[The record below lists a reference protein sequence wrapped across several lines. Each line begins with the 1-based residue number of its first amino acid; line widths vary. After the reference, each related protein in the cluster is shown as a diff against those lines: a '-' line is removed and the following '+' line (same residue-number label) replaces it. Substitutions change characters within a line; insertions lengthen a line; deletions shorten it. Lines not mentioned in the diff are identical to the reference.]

1 MCGIAGVVANVGR
14 VAESRAEVERMCR
27 ALERR
32 GPDGITQE
40 AYGGAVLGHAR
51 LAIIDLQTGDQPQ
64 GNADDSVVTVVNGEI
79 YNYVELRRDLEAE
92 GVRFKTRSDVEVIPH
107 LYERHGLDFV
117 DRLRGM
123 FAIALWDRKSERLVL
138 VRDRLGKKP
147 VYWTEMEGRF
157 LFASELKAL
166 LTAPGLSRDVDPRA
180 ADAFFTFQYI
190 PAPLTILQ
198 GVSKLPAAHL
208 LVHDGAG
215 TRIREYWRPPM
226 EDSVTDEGAALER
239 IEETLRESTRIRLR
253 SDVPLG
259 VFLSGGIDSGLVVE
273 EAQSLSSR
281 PLKATTILFSD
292 DDAAE
297 MERIERL
304 ATSLGLVHEK
314 KRMNED
320 VSSVLDEVTGYLDEP
335 FGDSSALPS
344 FMVSRATRSEVKVA
358 LSGDGGDETFGGYAW
373 RYGQNLAIDRVRSHL
388 SPSLRRVV
396 GAVARA
402 YPKLDGFP
410 KPMRLKWG
418 LRNLSVSPE
427 EAYFLDMSIFRPEDK
442 GELYGR
448 DFRASLEGWS
458 ARRIM
463 EERFRDAGEGDLL
476 RRLLHVD
483 LKSYLADGVLT
494 KVDRMSMANSLEV
507 RSPLLD
513 QEMVDLAFRIPA
525 ELKMR
530 GKRSKYLLRRLAER
544 KLGAD
549 WAGAPKRGFAPPLAG
564 WMRHELS
571 DVFRERVLGA
581 RGGLGDFLDVSAL
594 QRRFDAHSSGR
605 RDHARI
611 LWLALVF
618 ATWLE
623 RFGRRA
629 P

>member
-1 MCGIAGVVANVGR
+1 MCGIAGVVAPAGR
-14 VAESRAEVERMCR
+14 LAKSRVEVEKMCR
-27 ALERR
+27 ALELR
-32 GPDGITQE
+32 GPDGITQKS
-40 AYGGAVLGHAR
+40 YGGVVLGHAR
-51 LAIIDLQTGDQPQ
+51 LAIIDLETGDQPQ
-64 GNADDSVVTVVNGEI
+64 GNADDAIVTVVNGEI
-79 YNYVELRRDLEAE
+79 YNYVELRRDLEAQ
-92 GVRFKTRSDVEVIPH
+92 GVRFRTQSDVEVIPY

-117 DRLRGM
+117 DHLRGM
-123 FAIALWDRKSERLVL
+123 FAIALMDRRNERLVL

-147 VYWTEMEGRF
+147 VYWTEMGGRF

-166 LTAPGLSRDVDPRA
+166 LTVPDLPRDVDPRA
-180 ADAFFTFQYI
+180 VDAFFTFQYI
-190 PAPLTILQ
+190 PAPLTVFRN
-198 GVSKLPAAHL
+198 VSKLPAAHL
-208 LVHDGAG
+208 LVRDAAG
-215 TRIREYWRPPM
+215 IRIREYWRPPT
-226 EDSVTDEGAALER
+226 EDSLTDEATALER
-239 IEETLRESTRIRLR
+239 IDATLHEATRIRLR
-253 SDVPLG
+253 SDVPVG

-273 EAQSLSSR
+273 KAQSLSPR
-281 PLKATTILFSD
+281 PLKATTIIFSD

-297 MERIERL
+297 MDRIGRL
-304 ATSLGLVHEK
+304 ASRLGLAHEK
-314 KRMNED
+314 KRMSED
-320 VSSVLDEVTGYLDEP
+320 VLSVLDAVTSYLDEP

-373 RYGQNLAIDRVRSHL
+373 RYGQNLAIDRVRAHL

-410 KPMRLKWG
+410 KPLRLKWG

-442 GELYGR
+442 QDLYGS
-448 DFRASLEGWS
+448 DFRSSLGNWS
-458 ARRIM
+458 ARLLM
-463 EERFRDAGEGDLL
+463 EDRFRDAGDGDLL

-513 QEMVDLAFRIPA
+513 QEMVNLAFRIPA
-525 ELKMR
+525 ELKMQ
-530 GKRSKYLLRRLAER
+530 GKQSKYLLRKLAER
-544 KLGAD
+544 KLGHD

-564 WMRHELS
+564 WMREDLA
-571 DVFRERVLGA
+571 DVFRDRVLGA
-581 RGGLGDFLDVSAL
+581 RGGLESFLNLSVLA
-594 QRRFDAHSSGR
+594 RRFEAHRRGQ

-629 P
+629 S

>member
-1 MCGIAGVVANVGR
+1 MCGIAGVIAPVGR
-14 VAESRAEVERMCR
+14 LARSRVEVEQMCR
-27 ALERR
+27 ALELR
-32 GPDGITQE
+32 GPDGTTQE
-40 AYGGAVLGHAR
+40 SYGGVVLGHAR
-51 LAIIDLQTGDQPQ
+51 LAIIDLETGDQPQ
-64 GNADDSVVTVVNGEI
+64 GNADDSIVTVVNGEI
-79 YNYVELRRDLEAE
+79 YNYVELRRDLEGA
-92 GVRFKTRSDVEVIPH
+92 GVRFRTRSDVEVIPH

-117 DRLRGM
+117 DHLRGM
-123 FAIALWDRKSERLVL
+123 FAIALMDRKNDRLVL

-147 VYWTEMEGRF
+147 VYWTEMGGRF

-166 LTAPGLSRDVDPRA
+166 LTVPDLPRDVDPRA
-180 ADAFFTFQYI
+180 VDAFFTFQYI
-190 PAPLTILQ
+190 PAPLTVFRNVQ
-198 GVSKLPAAHL
+198 KLPAAHL
-208 LVHDGAG
+208 LVRDAKGI
-215 TRIREYWRPPM
+215 RVREYWRPPT
-226 EDSVTDEGAALER
+226 EDSVTDEKVALER
-239 IEETLRESTRIRLR
+239 IAETLHEATRIRLR

-273 EAQSLSSR
+273 EAQSLSPR

-292 DDAAE
+292 DDDAE
-297 MERIERL
+297 MGRIERL
-304 ATSLGLVHEK
+304 ASRLGLIHEK
-314 KRMNED
+314 KRMSDD
-320 VSSVLDEVTGYLDEP
+320 VLSVLDAVTSYLDEP

-373 RYGQNLAIDRVRSHL
+373 RYGQNLAIDRVRAHL
-388 SPSLRRVV
+388 SPTLRRVV

-410 KPMRLKWG
+410 KPLRLKWG

-442 GELYGR
+442 QELYGG
-448 DFRASLEGWS
+448 DFRASLGDWS
-458 ARRIM
+458 ARALM

-513 QEMVDLAFRIPA
+513 QKMVNLAFRIPA
-525 ELKMR
+525 ELKMQ
-530 GKRSKYLLRRLAER
+530 GKQSKYLLRRLAAE
-544 KLGAD
+544 KLGDD
-549 WAGAPKRGFAPPLAG
+549 WAWAPKRGFAPPLAG
-564 WMRHELS
+564 WMRRDLA
-571 DVFRERVLGA
+571 DVFRDRVLDTP
-581 RGGLGDFLDVSAL
+581 GGLDSFLNLSAL
-594 QRRFDAHSSGR
+594 ASRFEAHRRGQ
-605 RDHARI
+605 RDHARV

-623 RFGRRA
+623 RFGRKGS
-629 P
+629 